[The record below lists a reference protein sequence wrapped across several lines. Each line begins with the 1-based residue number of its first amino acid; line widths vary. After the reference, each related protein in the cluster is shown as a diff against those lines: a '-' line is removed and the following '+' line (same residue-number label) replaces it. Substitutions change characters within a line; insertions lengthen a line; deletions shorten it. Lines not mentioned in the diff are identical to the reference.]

1 MEKEQVIRQLKAQ
14 LHVNGHI
21 IGASVGSGMTARL
34 AALGGADFLLALSAG
49 KYRIM
54 GRSSFASYFCY
65 GNNNEQVMEMGTRE
79 IFPIIRDSIPLLF
92 GIMATDPTIQMY
104 DYLNTIKSS
113 GFSGVVNFPTVSLID
128 GNFRCALEQEG
139 NTYNR
144 EIATIRLAN
153 HLGLFTMAFV
163 TNKEEAEKMINAGA
177 DVICIH
183 FGLTKGGILGAK
195 KYISLGEARKLMND
209 IFSVC
214 KSKNPEALRMIYAG
228 PANSLSDMHYLFKNT
243 DCQGYIGGSTFD
255 RIPIEGAVLETV
267 RAFKH
272 RDGYNNKAAV
282 HQLIEHNWVQGNVVN
297 SIRQYIEEH
306 YMEPI
311 QLGDI
316 ALIAHMSPNYLS
328 SRFKKE
334 VGSSFTEY
342 LLDYRMGKARELL
355 KEGAISCKEVAFKVG
370 YGDYIQFTKMFKK
383 HVGLSPKEYQVKYL
397 LEKN

>member
-1 MEKEQVIRQLKAQ
+1 MEKEQVIRQLRAQ

-21 IGASVGSGMTARL
+21 IGASVGSGMTAKL
-34 AALGGADFLLALSAG
+34 ATLGGADFLMVLSAG

-79 IFPIIRDSIPLLF
+79 IFPVVRNRIPLLF

-104 DYLNTIKSS
+104 DYLNQIKAN
-113 GFSGVVNFPTVSLID
+113 GFSGIVNFPTVSLID
-128 GNFRCALEQEG
+128 GNFRIALEQEG

-153 HLGLFTMAFV
+153 HIGLLTMAFV
-163 TNKEEAEKMINAGA
+163 TNREEAEKMLNAGA

-183 FGLTKGGILGAK
+183 LGLTKGGLLGAK
-195 KYISLGEARKLMND
+195 KFISLGEAKTLMND
-209 IFSVC
+209 IFAVC
-214 KSKNPEALRMIYAG
+214 KQKNPDAIRMIYAG
-228 PANSLSDMHYLFKNT
+228 PATTLSDMHYLYKNT

-255 RIPIEGAVLETV
+255 RIPIETSVLETV
-267 RAFKH
+267 KAFKH
-272 RDGYNNKAAV
+272 HSEPSSDNPV
-282 HQLIEHNWVQGNVVN
+282 HQLIDRNRGKGNVVD
-297 SIRQYIEEH
+297 SIRQYIEAH

-316 ALIAHMSPNYLS
+316 ALIAHMSPTYLS

-334 VGSSFTEY
+334 IGVSFTNY
-342 LLDYRMGKARELL
+342 LLDYRMGKAKELL
-355 KEGAISCKEVAFKVG
+355 KNRLISCKESACKVG
-370 YGDYIQFTKMFKK
+370 YGDYIQFSKMFKK
-383 HVGLSPKEYQVKYL
+383 HVGLSPKDYQAKY
-397 LEKN
+397 NNH